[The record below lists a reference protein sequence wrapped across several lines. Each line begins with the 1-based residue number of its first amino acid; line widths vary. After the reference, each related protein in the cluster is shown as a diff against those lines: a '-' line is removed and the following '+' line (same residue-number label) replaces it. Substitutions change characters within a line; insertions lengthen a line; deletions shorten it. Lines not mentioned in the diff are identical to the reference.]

1 MHKRSG
7 YRQVVPEEVQTDR
20 FVQKGNRERENLLQ
34 KGFRET
40 GETAQGTGS
49 LLLWGEATHGRIKQ
63 KTVS

>member
-1 MHKRSG
+1 M
-7 YRQVVPEEVQTDR
+7 PEEVQKDR

-49 LLLWGEATHGRIKQ
+49 LLLWVEATHGRIPSL
-63 KTVS
+63 TVEF